1 MKNAVTIF
9 QKQLIDTLKNKE
21 VLIQFIMFPIMAVI
35 MTNIIHV
42 EGMPRTYFP
51 NLFASMFIG
60 MSPLTSMAAIISEE
74 KEKNTL
80 RVLLMSNVRPIEYLL
95 GVGSYIWILCMIG
108 SLVFCLTG
116 GYQGK
121 QALFYMLA
129 MASGV
134 LTSLII
140 GAAIGTW
147 SKNQMTA
154 TSITVPIM
162 MLFSFLPM
170 LSTFNDSIAKVARV
184 TYSQQVNL
192 LFTQIIDLQLRAENV
207 IVISLNMAI
216 AFILF
221 FYAYKKSGLA

>member
-1 MKNAVTIF
+1 MKNALTIF
-9 QKQLIDTLKNKE
+9 QKQLKDTLKNKE
-21 VLIQFIMFPIMAVI
+21 VLIQFIMFPVMAVI
-35 MTNIIHV
+35 MTNIIHI

-60 MSPLTSMAAIISEE
+60 MSPLTSMASIIAEE

-80 RVLLMSNVRPIEYLL
+80 RVLLMSNVHPIEYLL
-95 GVGSYIWILCMIG
+95 GVGCYIWLICMLG
-108 SLVFCLTG
+108 SSVFCVTG

-121 QALFYMLA
+121 QALFFLLA
-129 MASGV
+129 MAAGI
-134 LTSLII
+134 LTSLTI

-147 SKNQMTA
+147 SKNQMAA
-154 TSITVPIM
+154 TSLTVPVM

-170 LSTFNDSIAKVARV
+170 LSTFNETIAKIAKV

-192 LFTQIIDLQLRAENV
+192 LFSQIHDLQLRTENV
-207 IVISLNMAI
+207 VIISLNMAI
-216 AFILF
+216 AFLLF